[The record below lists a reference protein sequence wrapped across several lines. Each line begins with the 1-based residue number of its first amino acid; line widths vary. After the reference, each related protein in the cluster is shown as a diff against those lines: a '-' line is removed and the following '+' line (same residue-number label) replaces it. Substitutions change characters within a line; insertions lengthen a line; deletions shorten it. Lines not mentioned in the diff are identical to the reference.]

1 MAALP
6 GVMPTPIDSIEE
18 FKVSTTNQT
27 ADFNSSAGSQ
37 VSMVTKRG
45 TNAWHGTGYEYY
57 LDNNWS
63 ANTFDNNAAGVPV
76 PSYHYSRFGIAG
88 GGPIIPKEILGGK
101 TYFFANYEGF
111 RWPQSETVSRDV
123 PTASMR
129 AGLLFFGG
137 QYYNLN
143 PTAVTFNGT
152 AYPGSTLDPRG
163 IGINSQVAQMWSTM
177 PLPNATGCNG
187 LSLCDVN
194 ASGAGNVGVFTGN
207 MAVPQ
212 TSNFGVA
219 RLDHDFGS
227 KWHFMSSYRY
237 YNLVRATDSQIDIT
251 GGTPVPFLLVRR
263 CRGSMWPLDHQY
275 LHQHHQRLPLQLSCE
290 TSGSGA
296 RAAIH
301 PSLLV
306 WAAHLIHSASRK
318 PSRSART
325 T

>member
-1 MAALP
+1 
-6 GVMPTPIDSIEE
+6 MPTPIDSIEE

-76 PSYHYSRFGIAG
+76 PSYHYSRFGGAV

-111 RWPQSETVSRDV
+111 RWPNSETISRNV

-129 AGLLFFGG
+129 LGLLFFGG

-143 PTAVTFNGT
+143 PTPVTFQGVTYAGT
-152 AYPGSTLDPRG
+152 NLDPRG
-163 IGINSQVAQMWSTM
+163 IGVNSTVQQMWSTM
-177 PLPNATGCNG
+177 PMPNTAGCNG
-187 LSLCDVN
+187 LTLCDN
-194 ASGAGNVGVFTGN
+194 TPAGGNVGVFTGN

-212 TSNFGVA
+212 SSNFGVA
-219 RLDHDFGS
+219 RLDHDFGA
-227 KWHFMSSYRY
+227 KWHFM
-237 YNLVRATDSQIDIT
+237 T
-251 GGTPVPFLLVRR
+251 
-263 CRGSMWPLDHQY
+263 
-275 LHQHHQRLPLQLSCE
+275 QLS
-290 TSGSGA
+290 
-296 RAAIH
+296 
-301 PSLLV
+301 LLQ
-306 WAAHLIHSASRK
+306 AEPHN
-318 PSRSART
+318 
-325 T
+325 